1 MSADAHREL
10 ERVVDRLRSMPLSRL
25 SLAAPL
31 AFTTCEQIQVAIDDP
46 RPVPRLADHAAGDQL
61 AVVARDALQRHPER
75 ADAIGDLLVD
85 LRRAL
90 P

>member
-1 MSADAHREL
+1 MAADALREL

-31 AFTTCEQIQVAIDDP
+31 AFATCEQIQVAVDDP
-46 RPVPRLADHAAGDQL
+46 RPVPRIADHAAGDQL
-61 AVVARDALQRHPER
+61 AVIAQDALARRPEGT
-75 ADAIGDLLVD
+75 AVIADLLIE

>member
-1 MSADAHREL
+1 MAADPAREL

-25 SLAAPL
+25 TVAAPL
-31 AFTTCEQIQVAIDDP
+31 AHAACAQILQAIDDV
-46 RPVPRLADHAAGDQL
+46 RPVPRLADHASGDQL
-61 AVVARDALQRHPER
+61 AVIGRDALER
-75 ADAIGDLLVD
+75 RPDRAEAIEAVLVD